1 LLRAGNS
8 SGTGRHHDS
17 LLQDGARPLTLA
29 NGLAGLAGNIR
40 TAIGQL
46 LVSLAIWFRLIWNG
60 DSPKNGDEAAAAINW
75 NNALLVYLQNEV
87 VYFLYIYNQQL
98 VVLELSKWL
107 LMHDA
112 MRYLL

>member
-1 LLRAGNS
+1 LLGAGNL
-8 SGTGRHHDS
+8 SGTGRHDS
-17 LLQDGARPLTLA
+17 LLQNGAPPLTLA

-40 TAIGQL
+40 TATCQL

-60 DSPKNGDEAAAAINW
+60 VRPEKGDEGAINW

-87 VYFLYIYNQQL
+87 VCFLYNQQL
-98 VVLELSKWL
+98 AVLELSKWL